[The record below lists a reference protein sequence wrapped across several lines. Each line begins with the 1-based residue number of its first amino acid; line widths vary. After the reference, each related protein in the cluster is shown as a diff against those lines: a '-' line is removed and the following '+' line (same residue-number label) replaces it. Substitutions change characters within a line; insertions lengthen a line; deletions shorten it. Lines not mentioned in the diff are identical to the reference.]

1 MYDCIIVGAGPS
13 GSAAAYHLAKRG
25 RAVLLIEREKLPR
38 YKPCGGGVSP
48 QVAEWF
54 DFDFSPA
61 ISVRVKRIR
70 CTWNLGDP
78 VDAEVSASEALW
90 MVRRDEFDYFI
101 VQQAL
106 RQGAELWQETKAKG
120 IEWRSDRWQVET
132 GRGPVEGKYL
142 IAADGGRGVM
152 AKWLGFSQ
160 RRHLLAAAVEIE
172 PRLTMPSD
180 PLLYLEM
187 GMVRC
192 GYLWNFPKADGYS
205 IGGGVMRVG
214 NQRKQDLRPPIAE
227 YATQFNVEMAQ
238 QKAHGHP
245 ILAWDGDYPLHTQN
259 ALLAGEAACVVD
271 PFTAEGI
278 RPALFSGVKAAE
290 AIDRALA
297 GDINALENYSQVM
310 QAEWGQDM
318 RWAKR
323 LAKVFYKAPKLAYR
337 AGIKRPNAAP
347 MIVKLFNGKLGYDE
361 VAQRGLNRLSGG
373 LLGGRSHPFSS

>member
-13 GSAAAYHLAKRG
+13 GGAAAYHLAKRG
-25 RAVLLIEREKLPR
+25 RSVLLVEREALPR

-70 CTWNLGDP
+70 CTWNMADP
-78 VDAEVSASEALW
+78 VDAEVPEDEALW

-101 VQQAL
+101 VQQAQ
-106 RQGAELWQETKAKG
+106 RQGAELWQETKAQG
-120 IEWRSDRWQVET
+120 IEFKGDRWQVQT
-132 GRGPVEGKYL
+132 SRGPVEGKYL

-152 AKWLGFSQ
+152 AKWLGFTQ

-172 PRLTMPSD
+172 PRVTMPAD

-187 GMVRC
+187 GMVQY

-214 NQRKQDLRPPIAE
+214 DQRKQDLRPPIAE
-227 YATQFNVEMAQ
+227 YATQFDVEMTQ

-245 ILAWDGDYPLHTQN
+245 ILAWDGDQILHTQN

-297 GDINALENYSQVM
+297 GDIDALAGYSQVM

-323 LAKVFYKAPKLAYR
+323 LAQVFYKAPKLAYR
-337 AGIKRPNAAP
+337 IGVKRPNAAP
-347 MIVKLFNGKLGYDE
+347 TIVKLFNGKLGYDE
-361 VAQRGLNRLSGG
+361 VAQRAINRLSGG
-373 LLGGRSHPFSS
+373 LLGGRSR